1 MLQARAEQE
10 TERANAAE
18 AQAAALN
25 QAAQA
30 HASELREKQRELDQ
44 ARGDLS
50 DAQVTSLPCHWTDQS
65 NHGLSTPDACV

>member
-25 QAAQA
+25 QDAQA

-44 ARGDLS
+44 AWGDLS
-50 DAQVTSLPCHWTDQS
+50 DAQVTSLANAMS
-65 NHGLSTPDACV
+65 LG

>member
-25 QAAQA
+25 QDAQA
-30 HASELREKQRELDQ
+30 HASELRKKQRELDQ
-44 ARGDLS
+44 AWGDLS
-50 DAQVTSLPCHWTDQS
+50 DAQVTSFANAMSL
-65 NHGLSTPDACV
+65 G